1 MGRKYLCQMQKILLI
16 FLLNFIFL
24 VYSNQ
29 SFINFFAHLLLSI
42 TSFIFISTWCTSF
55 YIRYSKTKNSVMK
68 TLTNISIILIKISFY
83 DKKYNI
89 SNFELNVIHSAYQIF
104 KCYLQFSDNEFS
116 IVVMLS
122 KIYEFVFMFLATCY
136 NTTTLIV
143 HSSFRS

>member
-55 YIRYSKTKNSVMK
+55 YIRYSKKKNSVMK
-68 TLTNISIILIKISFY
+68 TLTNISIILIQISFLPRY
-83 DKKYNI
+83 MKSNI
-89 SNFELNVIHSAYQIF
+89 SNFELNVIHSAYQ
-104 KCYLQFSDNEFS
+104 
-116 IVVMLS
+116 
-122 KIYEFVFMFLATCY
+122 
-136 NTTTLIV
+136 
-143 HSSFRS
+143 